1 MIFFE
6 WKVFFC
12 ANKFYLNLFSICKIS
27 FVSLWKKEQRNI
39 TSCQLW
45 SIPFYCHCQQVHYWC
60 DRGKDTGILCSFA
73 GTTIY
78 IKTSCKVMNHV
89 HRCRNKQQKKV
100 SDLKLKETKVNEFE
114 ISTYDRALMSF
125 AKHSYIISKFIWHFF
140 YSLLIQSILVWE

>member
-6 WKVFFC
+6 WKVFFW
-12 ANKFYLNLFSICKIS
+12 ANKFYLNLFPVCKIS
-27 FVSLWKKEQRNI
+27 FVSEQRKI

-78 IKTSCKVMNHV
+78 IKTSGKVMNHV

-100 SDLKLKETKVNEFE
+100 SDLKLKEAKVNEFE
-114 ISTYDRALMSF
+114 ISTYDRAY
-125 AKHSYIISKFIWHFF
+125 SYNISELIWHFF
-140 YSLLIQSILVWE
+140 YSLLVKSIFVWE